1 MAWKEALFVI
11 LLVCAWV
18 LNLLYLHLSLS
29 EFIVAAFV
37 LGYALLMVFIFLAI
51 IFNVVMFIYSLFR
64 SYIFNFTMFTLLV
77 LAQYLD
83 PKTLDQTIQP
93 LYLLGLLAMLFG
105 LGGFEAW
112 WEHHTNEKARRMW
125 EEEVQRAERRRK
137 KQESRERR
145 DERKTEGR
153 AKGNQSWCYEVLGV
167 PETATLQEVKAAYRR
182 MALRYHP
189 DINKSREAETRMKEI
204 NEAYERL
211 DEVLGKKPGEDL
223 NFH

>member
-1 MAWKEALFVI
+1 MALKEALFVI

-37 LGYALLMVFIFLAI
+37 LGYALLMVFVFLAI
-51 IFNVVMFIYSLFR
+51 VFNVVLFIYSLFR

-83 PKTLDQTIQP
+83 PRTLDQAIQIP
-93 LYLLGLLAMLFG
+93 YILALLALFISMG
-105 LGGFEAW
+105 SFEAW
-112 WEHHTNEKARRMW
+112 WEHRSNEKDRRMW
-125 EEEVQRAERRRK
+125 EEEIQREERRRK
-137 KQESRERR
+137 KQESRNRR
-145 DERKTEGR
+145 EERKTGGN
-153 AKGNQSWCYEVLGV
+153 AKGSPSWCYEVLGV

-189 DINKSREAETRMKEI
+189 DINKSKNAEARMKEI
-204 NEAYERL
+204 NEAYEKLSKRVY
-211 DEVLGKKPGEDL
+211 ER
-223 NFH
+223 NT